1 MSSTAG
7 SRHVWRA
14 RSSPRSERGGM
25 AGMIR
30 MADMTAHGTWTDMNV
45 LLRPD
50 LGSEV
55 AEAVRSV
62 LTRHGASQVEVELT
76 GIESACEPDN
86 MLLAEYQQ
94 RFDSPA
100 ISEQVHRLTVSANWP
115 GEDAGEAA
123 GKGTGKAPSTA
134 DITAE
139 VAGCLPPA
147 PDGTPGL
154 WFGQT
159 STLRSSE

>member
-1 MSSTAG
+1 
-7 SRHVWRA
+7 
-14 RSSPRSERGGM
+14 
-25 AGMIR
+25 
-30 MADMTAHGTWTDMNV
+30 MTAHGTWTDMNV

-55 AEAVRSV
+55 VEAVRSV
-62 LTRHGASQVEVELT
+62 LTRRGASQVEVELT

-100 ISEQVHRLTVSANWP
+100 ISGQVHRLTVSASWT
-115 GEDAGEAA
+115 GETAGEVP
-123 GKGTGKAPSTA
+123 GTA

-159 STLRSSE
+159 STLRSCE

>member
-1 MSSTAG
+1 
-7 SRHVWRA
+7 
-14 RSSPRSERGGM
+14 
-25 AGMIR
+25 
-30 MADMTAHGTWTDMNV
+30 MTAHGTWTDMNV

-55 AEAVRSV
+55 VEEVRSV
-62 LTRHGASQVEVELT
+62 LARRGAGQVEVELT

-100 ISEQVHRLTVSANWP
+100 ISEQVHRLTVSANWQ
-115 GEDAGEAA
+115 GEAP
-123 GKGTGKAPSTA
+123 GTA
-134 DITAE
+134 DVTAS